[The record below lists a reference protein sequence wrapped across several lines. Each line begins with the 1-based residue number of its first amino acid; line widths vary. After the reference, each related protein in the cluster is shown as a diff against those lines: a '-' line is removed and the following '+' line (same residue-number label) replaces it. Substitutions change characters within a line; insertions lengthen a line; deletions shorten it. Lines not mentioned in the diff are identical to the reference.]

1 MEISLPNWFV
11 GFKIKQKW
19 LKLGGLFTV
28 KMTVK
33 TPATLNIWY
42 FLNHGCRLLH
52 NQVATFISRC
62 LKKKKKKKLAWHGS
76 SVIMFAKSGYFLN
89 LKTFSFLSMLLLLRP
104 LHQQGHTICLLWA
117 FVHAPFLLGLFPS
130 QSFPWSGQP
139 LFSPQTS
146 GWTSLL
152 PGSLPWLSCSGLGAH
167 FKSSSVSHFS
177 T

>member
-1 MEISLPNWFV
+1 MTETRWAIYSKNDSENASHTEHLIFPEPWM
-11 GFKIKQKW
+11 Q
-19 LKLGGLFTV
+19 TV
-28 KMTVK
+28 AQ
-33 TPATLNIWY
+33 P
-42 FLNHGCRLLH
+42 GCRIH
-52 NQVATFISRC
+52 IPMF
-62 LKKKKKKKLAWHGS
+62 KKKKKKKLAWHGS